1 MTETNT
7 LRQESPKGKII
18 FQVNQIEKTMRKMN
32 KDIRRFEPKVKKAAN
47 NYKRYA
53 ENMEIKVKML
63 SSFTDK
69 RDGLLI
75 EFKGLQ

>member
-1 MTETNT
+1 MTDIEHN
-7 LRQESPKGKII
+7 PKSKII

-32 KDIRRFEPKVKKAAN
+32 KDIRRFTPKVKKAAN

-63 SSFTDK
+63 QSFTNK
-69 RDGLLI
+69 RDSLLI
-75 EFKGLQ
+75 EFKGL